1 MFNALIPSALCYK
14 VESCASRSSRST
26 ASSTT
31 LHATPSPRRERR
43 PDLPDLLAR
52 FLIGGLVVIAF
63 SVIGDVFKPKSLG
76 GIFAAAPTI
85 ALASITLTVHQHGAA
100 YVSLE
105 GRSMIAG
112 ALAFF
117 VYACAVSFVM
127 MRYRPRSLA
136 AASALAPVWAGLA
149 IILWT
154 LWLRK

>member
-1 MFNALIPSALCYK
+1 MFNVLDPSALCYK
-14 VESCASRSSRST
+14 LEACARSPSRST
-26 ASSTT
+26 ARSTRS
-31 LHATPSPRRERR
+31 HATPSPRRERR

-127 MRYRPRSLA
+127 MRYRPRSLV
-136 AASALAPVWAGLA
+136 AASALAPVWAGVA
-149 IILWT
+149 ILLWAV
-154 LWLRK
+154 WLRR